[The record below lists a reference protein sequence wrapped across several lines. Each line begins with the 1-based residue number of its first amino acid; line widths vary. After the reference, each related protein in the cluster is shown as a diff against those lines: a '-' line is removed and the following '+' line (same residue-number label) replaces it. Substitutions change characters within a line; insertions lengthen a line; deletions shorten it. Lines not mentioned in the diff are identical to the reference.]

1 MKVLVVGVD
10 LDTFVREQYEA
21 LKKAG
26 ITVFT
31 HKVTGHGLLGYFT
44 EIFRLRRTIKQCRP
58 DIIHAHYGLCGLFT
72 NFQRTIPV
80 VTTFHG
86 SDIHTGGWLLKL
98 SKLAMRLSAYNI
110 FVSKTLYEQSGY
122 KNNNASIISCGVD
135 LETLQ
140 PIDRAEAKEI
150 IGRRNTFVLFAG
162 SFTNQ
167 VKNPELAKK
176 SMSTISQA
184 ELVELRGYSREEVN
198 LLMNAADCLLVT
210 SHREGG
216 PLVVKEA
223 MACGTPLVSVDVG
236 DVREV
241 IGETSGCYI
250 AERDANDIAKQIEK
264 ALAFQGKTKGRQRI
278 IDLGLN
284 NDCIAERIIEIYQ
297 NCLL

>member
-10 LDTFVREQYEA
+10 LDTFVREQVNA

-31 HKVTGHGLLGYFT
+31 HKVTGHGLIGYFT
-44 EIFRLRRTIKQCRP
+44 EMFRLRRTIRQCRP
-58 DIIHAHYGLCGLFT
+58 DIIHAHYGLSGLCA
-72 NFQRTIPV
+72 NCQRTIPV

-98 SKLAMRLSAYNI
+98 SQIAMRLSAYNI
-110 FVSKTLYEQSGY
+110 FVSKTLYRQSCY
-122 KNNNASIISCGVD
+122 RKNNISIISCGVD
-135 LETLQ
+135 LDTLQ
-140 PIDRAEAKEI
+140 LMDRAEAKER
-150 IGRRNTFVLFAG
+150 IGRKNTFVLFAG

-216 PLVVKEA
+216 PVVVKEA

-236 DVREV
+236 DVKEV
-241 IGETSGCYI
+241 IGQTDGCYI
-250 AERDANDIAKQIEK
+250 AERDANNIAKQIEK
-264 ALAFQGKTKGRQRI
+264 ALAFHGKTNGRQRI

-284 NDCIAERIIEIYQ
+284 NDCIAKRIIEIYQ

>member
-10 LDTFVREQYEA
+10 LNTFVREQYVA
-21 LKKAG
+21 LEKAG

-31 HKVTGHGLLGYFT
+31 HKVTGHGLLGYLT
-44 EIFRLRRTIKQCRP
+44 EIFRLRRTIRQCRP
-58 DIIHAHYGLCGLFT
+58 DIIHAHYGLSGLCS
-72 NFQRTIPV
+72 NFQRSIPV

-86 SDIHTGGWLLKL
+86 SDIHRGGWLLKL
-98 SKLAMRLSAYNI
+98 SKIAMRLSAYNI
-110 FVSKTLYEQSGY
+110 FVSNTLYEQSGY
-122 KNNNASIISCGVD
+122 KKDNFSIISCGVD
-135 LETLQ
+135 LDTIQ
-140 PIDRAEAKEI
+140 PIDRAEAKER
-150 IGRRNTFVLFAG
+150 IGKTNTFVLFAG
-162 SFTNQ
+162 AFTNQ

-176 SMSTISQA
+176 SMSTVSQT

-241 IGETSGCYI
+241 IGETAGCFLAERNAEDI
-250 AERDANDIAKQIEK
+250 AEQIKK
-264 ALAFQGKTKGRQRI
+264 ALAFNGKTEGRQRI
-278 IDLGLN
+278 IDLGLDN
-284 NDCIAERIIEIYQ
+284 KHIAKTIIDIYKQ
-297 NCLL
+297 YI